1 MKRWLWVIGLAAVAG
16 VGIWWG
22 MRPQPVPVETLALTA
37 KPLRVTVE
45 EEGKTRLRSR
55 YVISAPVAGYLRR
68 LQLKAGE
75 TVRAGAVIATLEPPR
90 PAVLDART
98 VEQGGARVA
107 AAERALQVAQS
118 RVATQG
124 EQVRSAKAELD
135 YWTQQRQREE
145 RLRKSGDVAATR
157 LERTVTDLR
166 RAEAAVAAAE
176 RGLATTEAEVEAAKA
191 EVATA
196 RAALRQTARAA
207 TGESIPVVAPAGG
220 RVIRVVRESEGVVGP
235 GEPLVEIG
243 DARAIEVV
251 VEVLSADAVRIA
263 PGMRVLLDRWG
274 GPKVL
279 EARVRLV
286 EPGGFTKI
294 SALGVE
300 EQRVRVVADL
310 VSPEGE
316 WAALGDGYRVEA
328 AFVLW
333 EGEKVMQAP
342 ANAVFRVGDGWAVFV
357 VEGGVA
363 RRRAVQVGHR
373 SGVAVE
379 ILGGVREGETVI
391 LHPDET
397 VGEGKAVTG
406 GKA

>member
-22 MRPQPVPVETLALTA
+22 MQPRPVPVETLVVAA

-68 LQLKAGE
+68 LQLKAGD
-75 TVRAGAVIATLEPPR
+75 TVRAGAVVAMLEPPR
-90 PAVLDART
+90 PTVLDART
-98 VEQGGARVA
+98 LEQGNAKVA

-135 YWTQQRQREE
+135 YWTQQRLREE

-191 EVATA
+191 EVAAA
-196 RAALRQTARAA
+196 RAALRQTAGAA
-207 TGESIPVVAPAGG
+207 TGESIPVVAPTGG
-220 RVIRVVRESEGVVGP
+220 RVIRLVRESEGVVSP
-235 GEPLVEIG
+235 GEPLVELG

-263 PGMRVLLDRWG
+263 PGMKVMLDRWG
-274 GPKVL
+274 GPTVL

-310 VSPEGE
+310 VSPEAE

-333 EGEKVMQAP
+333 EGEQVLQAP
-342 ANAVFRVGDGWAVFV
+342 ANAVFRVGDGWAVFA

-363 RRRAVQVGHR
+363 RRREVKVGHR

-379 ILGGVREGETVI
+379 ITGGLRAGETVI

-397 VGEGKAVTG
+397 VAEGKAVAD

>member
-22 MRPQPVPVETLALTA
+22 MRPQPVPVETQALTA

-68 LQLKAGE
+68 LQLKAGD
-75 TVRAGAVIATLEPPR
+75 TVRAGALIATLEPPR

-118 RVATQG
+118 RVATQR
-124 EQVRSAKAELD
+124 EQVRSAKAEFE

-157 LERTVTDLR
+157 LERTVTDLQ

-176 RGLATTEAEVEAAKA
+176 RGLATTVAEVEAAKA

-196 RAALRQTARAA
+196 RAALRQTAGAA
-207 TGESIPVVAPAGG
+207 TGESIPVVAPTSG

-397 VGEGKAVTG
+397 VEVGKAVTS

>member
-16 VGIWWG
+16 AGIWWG

-75 TVRAGAVIATLEPPR
+75 TVRAGAAIATLEPPR

-196 RAALRQTARAA
+196 RAGLRQTARSA

-235 GEPLVEIG
+235 GEPLVEMG

-274 GPKVL
+274 GTKVL

-391 LHPDET
+391 LHPDES
-397 VGEGKAVTG
+397 VGEGKTVTG

>member
-1 MKRWLWVIGLAAVAG
+1 VKRWLWVIGLAAVAG

-55 YVISAPVAGYLRR
+55 YVISAPVAGYMPRLR
-68 LQLKAGE
+68 LKVGDAVQAG
-75 TVRAGAVIATLEPPR
+75 TVIAQLEPPR
-90 PAVLDART
+90 PAVLDARSL
-98 VEQGGARVA
+98 ELGRARVA
-107 AAERALQVAQS
+107 SAERTLQVAQS

-124 EQVRSAKAELD
+124 EQVRSAKAELQ

-166 RAEAAVAAAE
+166 RAEATMAAAE

-191 EVATA
+191 EVASA
-196 RAALRQTARAA
+196 RAALRQTAGAA
-207 TGESIPVVAPAGG
+207 TGEAVPVVAPTGG
-220 RVIRVVRESEGVVGP
+220 RVIRLVRESEGVVTP
-235 GEPLVEIG
+235 GEALVEIG

-251 VEVLSADAVRIA
+251 VEVLSADAVRMA
-263 PGMRVLLDRWG
+263 PGMKVLLDRWG
-274 GPKVL
+274 GSTVL
-279 EARVRLV
+279 EARVRMV

-310 VSPEGE
+310 VSPEAE

-333 EGEKVMQAP
+333 EGEEVLQAP
-342 ANAVFRVGDGWAVFV
+342 ANAVFRMGEKWAVFV
-357 VEGGVA
+357 VQGGVA
-363 RRRAVQVGHR
+363 RRREVAVGHR

-379 ILGGVREGETVI
+379 ITGGLRAGEVVV

-397 VGEGKAVTG
+397 VVEGKAVTD
-406 GKA
+406 GKG

>member
-1 MKRWLWVIGLAAVAG
+1 VKRWLWVIGLAAVAG

-22 MRPQPVPVETLALTA
+22 MRPQPVPVETQALTA

-68 LQLKAGE
+68 LQLKAGD
-75 TVRAGAVIATLEPPR
+75 TVRAGALIATLEPPR

-118 RVATQG
+118 RVATQR
-124 EQVRSAKAELD
+124 EQVRSAKAEFE

-157 LERTVTDLR
+157 LERTVTDLQ

-176 RGLATTEAEVEAAKA
+176 RGLATTVAEVEAAKA

-196 RAALRQTARAA
+196 RAALRQTAGAA
-207 TGESIPVVAPAGG
+207 TGESIPVVAPTSG

-397 VGEGKAVTG
+397 VEVGKAVTS